1 MRASILATAIVAA
14 LLVGT
19 KCSAQS
25 VRSLPCFKPDS
36 APIVYGQ
43 ITKDLESGY
52 IGYRF
57 SFQVDSAGL
66 RGAVQPTYQG
76 TLQPEVPLDSLTAL
90 RGDSLSFSY
99 ASASTRDSYRVHV
112 TCAHL
117 RGMARFSQTRTTRG
131 VLTLVIFDRL
141 PPVAKP

>member
-1 MRASILATAIVAA
+1 MRASILATAAFAIS
-14 LLVGT
+14 LVGT

-36 APIVYGQ
+36 APMVYGR
-43 ITKDLESGY
+43 ITKDLEWGY
-52 IGYRF
+52 RGYRF
-57 SFQVDSAGL
+57 SFQVDSGGL
-66 RGAVQPTYQG
+66 RGVVQPTYQG

-99 ASASTRDSYRVHV
+99 ASANTRDSYRVHV

-117 RGMARFSQTRTTRG
+117 RGMARFSQTKTTRG
-131 VLTLVIFDRL
+131 VLTLVIFDRVL
-141 PPVAKP
+141 PVAKP